1 MNSNSYLF
9 QEILAKNPVLVATVG
24 LCPVVAI
31 CTSLKAALILSVI
44 TILTL
49 IFAQLITS
57 LFLKLLPQWVRLG
70 LYTLISMI
78 IVVPS
83 MLFVQKISPETMLAL
98 GIYFPLLA
106 VNPLIVRNCEREAI
120 DASVLTSIGTSI
132 CAGLGYS
139 IVLIIVGIIRE
150 LLGSGTIW
158 GVHVSPFEPAEAMLM
173 PVGGFIII
181 AFLAAILRAYFRKV
195 DPEFADQLIAND
207 RTNIKGSKKAK
218 LALKGAK
225 YADGSVAAPRVKKSK
240 KELRHERQQVEP
252 RNKIQVM
259 TLEEAEEQRAQ
270 NLPPVETTLQVELA
284 PTDVEDYANDEPSF
298 EIPNEIPRET
308 IQEYDPDP
316 TMATATDKT
325 SRFEFITLD
334 LNKDNTTA
342 DQRKYAKAVEESRRE
357 KPQKQKT
364 KRGQTRKVKSEEE
377 TDK

>member
-139 IVLIIVGIIRE
+139 IVLIIVGII
-150 LLGSGTIW
+150 G
-158 GVHVSPFEPAEAMLM
+158 
-173 PVGGFIII
+173 II
-181 AFLAAILRAYFRKV
+181 RK
-195 DPEFADQLIAND
+195 
-207 RTNIKGSKKAK
+207 
-218 LALKGAK
+218 
-225 YADGSVAAPRVKKSK
+225 
-240 KELRHERQQVEP
+240 
-252 RNKIQVM
+252 KIQ
-259 TLEEAEEQRAQ
+259 
-270 NLPPVETTLQVELA
+270 
-284 PTDVEDYANDEPSF
+284 
-298 EIPNEIPRET
+298 I
-308 IQEYDPDP
+308 
-316 TMATATDKT
+316 
-325 SRFEFITLD
+325 
-334 LNKDNTTA
+334 
-342 DQRKYAKAVEESRRE
+342 
-357 KPQKQKT
+357 
-364 KRGQTRKVKSEEE
+364 
-377 TDK
+377 